1 MRKALLSLTLVLAIV
16 LWTIAT
22 IAPSVLA
29 AGGATDYSSLRQY
42 YANNPQPALSNQS
55 LVFDQ
60 QGHIVQVVTGK
71 PGSATVAPAAGAT
84 IVPGLKPTGA
94 AVPAATVAPV
104 VPGANVTASV
114 TAVPPP
120 TVTPTVAPTKTRSP
134 GFGVIL
140 SAMAILGV
148 LFYLNRK
155 K

>member
-1 MRKALLSLTLVLAIV
+1 MAIILCMTV
-16 LWTIAT
+16 A
-22 IAPSVLA
+22 IAPPVLA

-60 QGHIVQVVTGK
+60 QGRIVQVVTGK
-71 PGSATVAPAAGAT
+71 PGSATVVPAAGAT
-84 IVPGLKPTGA
+84 IVPGLRPSGA
-94 AVPAATVAPV
+94 AGVPAATVTPAV
-104 VPGANVTASV
+104 NATGGTLTASV
-114 TAVPPP
+114 TAVPP
-120 TVTPTVAPTKTRSP
+120 TATPTVVPTRTRSP
-134 GFGVIL
+134 GFGIIL